1 VREMPAFDAGRVE
14 LRLKRSFYLGLIGK
28 NLSRSLMAKR
38 LAVMIGGQL
47 TTSLSAYHALLND
60 WSEGTLRQ
68 IQRKFDAYANSYRA
82 HVERLVGDHAS
93 PAEQEGAIRI
103 DLQALENARPEQAV
117 GP

>member
-1 VREMPAFDAGRVE
+1 M
-14 LRLKRSFYLGLIGK
+14 K
-28 NLSRSLMAKR
+28 
-38 LAVMIGGQL
+38 
-47 TTSLSAYHALLND
+47 
-60 WSEGTLRQ
+60 GTLRH